1 MPRWTTTATAKRFLS
16 ADVRAALPENS
27 VGAYLESLPESV
39 HRTDSFNRAQ
49 FIESKTL
56 MSGYLLCSQGDR
68 MLMMHSV
75 EGRFPF
81 LDHRVIEF
89 ASTLRPQLKMK
100 VLNEKYL
107 LKQAVRRYLPA
118 AIVDR
123 HKQPYRAPDVAGAA
137 VTDGMARHC
146 LSEQAVRNSGLF
158 DAAKVDKL
166 TNKAARGRLSTT
178 ESQALTGILTTQLVH
193 QQFCQQ

>member
-1 MPRWTTTATAKRFLS
+1 
-16 ADVRAALPENS
+16 LPGDP
-27 VGAYLESLPESV
+27 VGPYLDSLPEAV
-39 HRTDSFNRAQ
+39 RLTDSFNRAQ

-68 MLMMHSV
+68 MLMMNSV

-89 ASTLRPQLKMK
+89 ASTLHPSLKMK

-107 LKQAVRRYLPA
+107 LKKAVRRYLPD
-118 AIVDR
+118 AIVSR
-123 HKQPYRAPDVAGAA
+123 HKQPYRAPDVTGEAGSDSGVVGA
-137 VTDGMARHC
+137 C
-146 LSEQAVRNSGLF
+146 LSGESLRATGLF
-158 DAAKVDKL
+158 DAGKVSRL
-166 TNKAARGRLSTT
+166 RNKAARGRLSTS
-178 ESQALTGILTTQLVH
+178 ESQAFTGILTTQLVH